1 MGLSECLKKEGLL
14 LYINKLPF
22 PTLIINSSYEVILMN
37 EEAEKIFD
45 EEGTRCYELTHGI
58 DRPCWEV
65 FGEGYCPIKNL
76 ECSSRSYSFHE
87 HDAKSYHLL
96 VGSRLDEDLYMEMFI
111 DRYIGEIIRELKFL
125 ADFDSLT
132 GIYNRRK
139 IEDILILEV
148 ERARRY
154 GKPLS
159 VLFIDI
165 DNFKE
170 INDTYGHKRG
180 DQVLRRVASL
190 IRQELRSTD
199 CVGRFGGEE
208 FLVVLPETK
217 PEEAVKVAER
227 IRRIIERTDFGG
239 VRVTVSIGVTGYRDG
254 ETHMDILERV
264 DSAMYKAKADG
275 KNRVVFM

>member
-14 LYINKLPF
+14 FYINRLPF

-37 EEAEKIFD
+37 EEAERIFKD
-45 EEGTRCYELTHGI
+45 EGTKCYELTHGI
-58 DRPCWEV
+58 DRPCWKV
-65 FGEGYCPIKNL
+65 FGENYCPIKNL
-76 ECSSRSYSFHE
+76 ECSKRSYSFHE
-87 HDAKSYHLL
+87 HDVRSYHLL
-96 VGSRLDEDLYMEMFI
+96 VGSKLDEDLYMEMFI

-139 IEDILILEV
+139 IEDIFMLEV

-154 GKPLS
+154 KKPIS

-180 DQVLRRVASL
+180 DQVLRHVASL

-199 CVGRFGGEE
+199 YVGRFGGEE
-208 FLVVLPETK
+208 FLVILPETR
-217 PEEAVKVAER
+217 PEEAVRVAER
-227 IRRIIERTDFGG
+227 IRRIVEEADFGG
-239 VRVTVSIGVTGYRDG
+239 IRVTVSIGATGYREG
-254 ETHMDILERV
+254 ESYTEVLDRV
-264 DSAMYKAKADG
+264 DKAMYKAKEHG

>member
-22 PTLIINSSYEVILMN
+22 PTVIINSSYEVILMN
-37 EEAEKIFD
+37 EEAERVFG
-45 EEGTRCYELTHGI
+45 EGGARCYELTHGI

-65 FGEGYCPIKNL
+65 FGESYCPIKNL
-76 ECSSRSYSFHE
+76 ECSDRSYAFHE
-87 HDAKSYHLL
+87 HDTKSYHLL
-96 VGSRLDEDLYMEMFI
+96 VGSKLDEDLYMEMYI
-111 DRYIGEIIRELKFL
+111 DKYIGEIIRELKFL

-139 IEDILILEV
+139 IEDILMFEI
-148 ERARRY
+148 ERSKRY

-170 INDTYGHKRG
+170 INDTYGHRKG

-190 IRQELRSTD
+190 IREELRSTD
-199 CVGRFGGEE
+199 FVGRFGGEE
-208 FLVVLPETK
+208 FLVVLPETG

-227 IRRIIERTDFGG
+227 IRRVIERADFGG
-239 VRVTVSIGVTGYRDG
+239 VKVTVSVGVTGYAEG
-254 ETHMDILERV
+254 ERCGEVLERV
-264 DSAMYKAKADG
+264 DRAMYRAKANG

>member
-22 PTLIINSSYEVILMN
+22 PTVIINSSYEVILVN
-37 EEAEKIFD
+37 EEAEKAFGED
-45 EEGTRCYELTHGI
+45 GTRCYELTHGI

-65 FGEGYCPIKNL
+65 FGENYCPIKNL
-76 ECSSRSYSFHE
+76 ECSNRSYAFHE
-87 HDAKSYHLL
+87 HDTKNCHLL
-96 VGSRLDEDLYMEMFI
+96 VGSRLDEDLYMEMYI

-139 IEDILILEV
+139 IEDVLMFEL
-148 ERARRY
+148 ERAKRY

-159 VLFIDI
+159 ILFIDI
-165 DNFKE
+165 DNFKD
-170 INDTYGHKRG
+170 INDTYGHRKG

-199 CVGRFGGEE
+199 YVGRFGGEE
-208 FLVVLPETK
+208 FLVILPETR

-227 IRRIIERTDFGG
+227 IRRVIERADFGG
-239 VRVTVSIGVTGYRDG
+239 VKVTVSVGVTGYAEG
-254 ETHMDILERV
+254 ESCSEIIERV
-264 DSAMYKAKADG
+264 DRAMYKAKMNG